1 MASNANPVGY
11 ARSPAG
17 LNEDVLDYGNSD
29 HVKIYCAAIAP
40 LDPKFDV
47 KSGGLLQFL
56 ERVCKHV
63 DKFNWKNIILVPDST
78 GANRNLLT
86 EYGQLTSADVQA
98 HAETYVGRGVHKDHN
113 SAQMFTCLT
122 HSLTEEAKERLKS
135 QSSSYRIGV
144 EELADGPCFL
154 KLIIQKCTTASRSTV
169 ATIRNSLSTLPAY
182 MELVKGDIE
191 MFNEHVRVLRDSLLQ
206 RGEQCPDLLVN
217 LFTAYRTVQEV
228 DFKDYMKLQYTFY
241 IDGKADFEVEE
252 LMEVAANQ
260 YKMLVESGTWK
271 TTEASEDRFVAL
283 TAEIAALKQ
292 VNESYK
298 SKAEENR
305 VKGEKSKKE
314 EKPSPPWKAIAPKE
328 GALQTRNVGSK
339 TFTWCPHHKYW
350 GQHDPASCFKN
361 KKETPESSNVKSSA
375 QNAAVLQLSAI
386 MASLIGNGE

>member
-1 MASNANPVGY
+1 MLF
-11 ARSPAG
+11 RS
-17 LNEDVLDYGNSD
+17 
-29 HVKIYCAAIAP
+29 
-40 LDPKFDV
+40 
-47 KSGGLLQFL
+47 
-56 ERVCKHV
+56 
-63 DKFNWKNIILVPDST
+63 
-78 GANRNLLT
+78 
-86 EYGQLTSADVQA
+86 
-98 HAETYVGRGVHKDHN
+98 
-113 SAQMFTCLT
+113 
-122 HSLTEEAKERLKS
+122 
-135 QSSSYRIGV
+135 
-144 EELADGPCFL
+144 
-154 KLIIQKCTTASRSTV
+154 
-169 ATIRNSLSTLPAY
+169 
-182 MELVKGDIE
+182 
-191 MFNEHVRVLRDSLLQ
+191 
-206 RGEQCPDLLVN
+206 
-217 LFTAYRTVQEV
+217 
-228 DFKDYMKLQYTFY
+228 
-241 IDGKADFEVEE
+241 
-252 LMEVAANQ
+252 
-260 YKMLVESGTWK
+260 ESGTWK